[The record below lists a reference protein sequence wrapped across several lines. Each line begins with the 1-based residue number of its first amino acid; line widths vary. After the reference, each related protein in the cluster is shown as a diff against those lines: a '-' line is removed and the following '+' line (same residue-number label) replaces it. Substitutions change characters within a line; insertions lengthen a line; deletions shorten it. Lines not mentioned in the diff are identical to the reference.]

1 MFCSVDDGKPMKNVK
16 QINGLIRLLFL
27 KDCPKRSLT
36 TADELPCVINY
47 FLIEIAASWR
57 YRKKNCKANWEK
69 NENAFIVI
77 ITGVLLDKTVAQG
90 QDFSIQGSAERLFK
104 PRRKHEQHWSDEIQ
118 AMGKHM

>member
-47 FLIEIAASWR
+47 FLIEIPAS
-57 YRKKNCKANWEK
+57 
-69 NENAFIVI
+69 
-77 ITGVLLDKTVAQG
+77 
-90 QDFSIQGSAERLFK
+90 
-104 PRRKHEQHWSDEIQ
+104 
-118 AMGKHM
+118 